1 MAKIFLSEDEAVA
14 WGLAS
19 PPKKRIFNHRKMIN
33 NVTIR
38 VIAGVIVLV
47 LALALSVSTSGKL
60 ASLVSGT

>member
-14 WGLAS
+14 WGLVE
-19 PPKKRIFNHRKMIN
+19 PPKKRIFNPRKMVN